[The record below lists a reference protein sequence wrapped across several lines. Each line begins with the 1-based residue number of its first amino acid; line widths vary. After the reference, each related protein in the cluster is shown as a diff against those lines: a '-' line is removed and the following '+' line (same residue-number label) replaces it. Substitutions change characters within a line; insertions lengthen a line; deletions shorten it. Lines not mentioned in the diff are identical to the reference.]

1 MPSHSPTPPPIPRP
15 VVLAIVMQL
24 VLTAVDVVS
33 LAFVAFAVIGMT
45 QSSQPPSDPT
55 VDMVMRVSVI
65 GYGIASMVG
74 LSLGDRSL
82 QSRDVGAHDGAGT
95 RPHRHRVLFAMQL
108 DGGGSCDR
116 GVPAFGRSCVAS
128 RSIARPGGDFPLRL
142 AAP

>member
-74 LSLGDRSL
+74 LSLGLASATGLYRAATWGRTMALVHGLIAIVSCSPCSWMVAGLAIAASL
-82 QSRDVGAHDGAGT
+82 HSDVRAWPAAPSRD
-95 RPHRHRVLFAMQL
+95 
-108 DGGGSCDR
+108 
-116 GVPAFGRSCVAS
+116 
-128 RSIARPGGDFPLRL
+128 L
-142 AAP
+142 AETFR